1 MFPSSNSISKADSS
15 YFHMIQKE
23 GHWKRESQNRRNE
36 DDENELG
43 KYAQAL
49 SSNSFRQADRE
60 YFNIIRTED
69 GLSQLIKVKSDQI
82 YVAIQKTEGKKSE
95 VRDSPSAMI
104 PHFLSHI
111 VYSNKDRP
119 VLGLYLGKERTNED
133 L

>member
-1 MFPSSNSISKADSS
+1 MFPSSNSISKVDSS

-23 GHWKRESQNRRNE
+23 GHWKRESQNRSKE
-36 DDENELG
+36 DDQNELE

-49 SSNSFRQADRE
+49 SSNSLSQADRE
-60 YFNIIRTED
+60 YFNIIKTED

-82 YVAIQKTEGKKSE
+82 DVAIQKPEGKNSE
-95 VRDSPSAMI
+95 VRDSPSATI

-111 VYSNKDRP
+111 VYSNNDRP